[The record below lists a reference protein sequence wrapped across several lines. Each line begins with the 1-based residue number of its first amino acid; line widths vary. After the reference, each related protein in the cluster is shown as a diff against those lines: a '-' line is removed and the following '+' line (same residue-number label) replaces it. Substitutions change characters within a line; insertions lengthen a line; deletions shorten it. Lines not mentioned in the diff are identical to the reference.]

1 MTRIA
6 PYPLRMPPEMRDELE
21 KIADESRR
29 SLQQEIIY
37 RLDSYESI
45 RTLLRNL
52 PIKGDSYDQV
62 MVLLRAY
69 TQVERQTYEI
79 ESLKKRLSAL
89 AESTKSSDVD
99 RFIEIEQQAKNIKSA
114 ISKLIKQ
121 IPPRFE
127 E

>member
-52 PIKGDSYDQV
+52 PIKGAPYEQV

-69 TQVERQTYEI
+69 TQVERQAHEI

>member
-37 RLDSYESI
+37 RLDSYENI

-52 PIKGDSYDQV
+52 PIKGDPYEQV

-69 TQVERQTYEI
+69 TQVERQTHEI

>member
-52 PIKGDSYDQV
+52 PIKGDPYEQV

-69 TQVERQTYEI
+69 TQVERQSYEI

>member
-52 PIKGDSYDQV
+52 PIKGSPYDQV
-62 MVLLRAY
+62 LALLKAY
-69 TQVERQTYEI
+69 TQVEKQADEI
-79 ESLKKRLSAL
+79 VELKKRLSAL

>member
-52 PIKGDSYDQV
+52 PIKGDPYEQV

-69 TQVERQTYEI
+69 TQVERQTHEI

>member
-6 PYPLRMPPEMRDELE
+6 PYPLRMPPEMRSELE
-21 KIADESRR
+21 KVSDESRR

-52 PIKGDSYDQV
+52 PIKGDPYDQV
-62 MVLLRAY
+62 LALLKAY
-69 TQVERQTYEI
+69 TQVEKQADEI
-79 ESLKKRLSAL
+79 GELKKRLSAL
-89 AESTKSSDVD
+89 AESTKSSDID
-99 RFIEIEQQAKNIKSA
+99 RFIEIEQQAQNIKSA
-114 ISKLIKQ
+114 INKLIKQ

>member
-6 PYPLRMPPEMRDELE
+6 PYPLRMPPEMRSELE
-21 KIADESRR
+21 KVSDESRR

-37 RLDSYESI
+37 RLYSYESI

-52 PIKGDSYDQV
+52 PIKGDPYDQV
-62 MVLLRAY
+62 LALLKAY
-69 TQVERQTYEI
+69 TQVEKQADEI
-79 ESLKKRLSAL
+79 GELKKRLSAL
-89 AESTKSSDVD
+89 AESTKSSDID
-99 RFIEIEQQAKNIKSA
+99 RFIEIEQQAQNIKSA
-114 ISKLIKQ
+114 INKLIKQ

>member
-45 RTLLRNL
+45 RALLRNL
-52 PIKGDSYDQV
+52 PIKGDPYEQV

-69 TQVERQTYEI
+69 TQVERQTHEI

>member
-29 SLQQEIIY
+29 SLHQEIIY

-52 PIKGDSYDQV
+52 PIKGSPYDQV
-62 MVLLRAY
+62 LALLKAY
-69 TQVERQTYEI
+69 TQVEKQADEI
-79 ESLKKRLSAL
+79 VELKKRLSAL

>member
-6 PYPLRMPPEMRDELE
+6 PYPLRMPPEMRNELE
-21 KIADESRR
+21 KVSDESRR

-52 PIKGDSYDQV
+52 PIKGDPYDQV
-62 MVLLRAY
+62 LALLKAY
-69 TQVERQTYEI
+69 TQVEKQADEI
-79 ESLKKRLSAL
+79 SELKKRLSAL

-99 RFIEIEQQAKNIKSA
+99 RFIEIEQQAQNIKSA
-114 ISKLIKQ
+114 INKLIKQ

>member
-52 PIKGDSYDQV
+52 PIKGDPYEQV

-69 TQVERQTYEI
+69 TQVERQAHEI